1 MTGRHAS
8 SRGRRSLAAFGEGVW
23 AWRDG
28 GGKLCV
34 GALAET
40 PESSRALAGV
50 VTHVAASGTHVV
62 AVVAGFGLRCFDAAT
77 LTEQGTIEFG
87 DENWEATAACG
98 SPLPPCLSWEAEA
111 GLLGAVAVAG
121 SGAVA
126 VIEISDDCAPKA
138 GPGVRRLRGG
148 ISPREKAARFRLETC
163 SPPSRRRLET
173 SSPPSRRNAPRAAS
187 SPDKRPA
194 SPSQVVLRP
203 TGAAT
208 LRATCGALAD
218 GGDWLACGDG
228 GELRVLAWNV
238 VREAGGVNDPEA
250 FDTELYDLTEVAAA
264 PSPSGAAIACLA
276 ARGTKIAVGYGLHA
290 VAVYALADG
299 ALTLIAMEL
308 ARSRAPRCVA
318 WLGGGADAR
327 LVVGEAAGAAVLAL
341 TPTLKRVL
349 RRAPEPPAA
358 EVKEED
364 SEKPPPASDLV
375 RVLVEDGVV
384 ETATEVCAVVDLG
397 DDVAVVGESGEVATV
412 A

>member
-50 VTHVAASGTHVV
+50 VTHVAASRTHVV

-138 GPGVRRLRGG
+138 GPGVRRREGG
-148 ISPREKAARFRLETC
+148 DLSPREGGGGG
-163 SPPSRRRLET
+163 P
-173 SSPPSRRNAPRAAS
+173 
-187 SPDKRPA
+187 
-194 SPSQVVLRP
+194 VP
-203 TGAAT
+203 T
-208 LRATCGALAD
+208 R
-218 GGDWLACGDG
+218 
-228 GELRVLAWNV
+228 
-238 VREAGGVNDPEA
+238 
-250 FDTELYDLTEVAAA
+250 DLPA
-264 PSPSGAAIACLA
+264 PSPGSDS
-276 ARGTKIAVGYGLHA
+276 RPPPRPAVG
-290 VAVYALADG
+290 
-299 ALTLIAMEL
+299 TLPGP
-308 ARSRAPRCVA
+308 S
-318 WLGGGADAR
+318 
-327 LVVGEAAGAAVLAL
+327 
-341 TPTLKRVL
+341 L
-349 RRAPEPPAA
+349 RRKHDPAT
-358 EVKEED
+358 
-364 SEKPPPASDLV
+364 S
-375 RVLVEDGVV
+375 
-384 ETATEVCAVVDLG
+384 
-397 DDVAVVGESGEVATV
+397 
-412 A
+412 

>member
-50 VTHVAASGTHVV
+50 VTHVAASRTHVV

-148 ISPREKAARFRLETC
+148 ISPREKAARFRLETFRKHD
-163 SPPSRRRLET
+163 PP
-173 SSPPSRRNAPRAAS
+173 
-187 SPDKRPA
+187 
-194 SPSQVVLRP
+194 PSQVVLRP

-228 GELRVLAWNV
+228 GELRVLAWSV

-276 ARGTKIAVGYGLHA
+276 ARGAKIAVGYSLHA

-327 LVVGEAAGAAVLAL
+327 LVVGEASGAAVLAL

>member
-1 MTGRHAS
+1 VTGRHAS

-138 GPGVRRLRGG
+138 GPGVRRLRAGG
-148 ISPREKAARFRLETC
+148 ISPREKAAEAARFRLETC
-163 SPPSRRRLET
+163 SPPSRRRPRSGFRLET

-187 SPDKRPA
+187 P
-194 SPSQVVLRP
+194 
-203 TGAAT
+203 
-208 LRATCGALAD
+208 
-218 GGDWLACGDG
+218 
-228 GELRVLAWNV
+228 
-238 VREAGGVNDPEA
+238 PEA
-250 FDTELYDLTEVAAA
+250 
-264 PSPSGAAIACLA
+264 
-276 ARGTKIAVGYGLHA
+276 
-290 VAVYALADG
+290 
-299 ALTLIAMEL
+299 
-308 ARSRAPRCVA
+308 
-318 WLGGGADAR
+318 
-327 LVVGEAAGAAVLAL
+327 
-341 TPTLKRVL
+341 
-349 RRAPEPPAA
+349 
-358 EVKEED
+358 
-364 SEKPPPASDLV
+364 
-375 RVLVEDGVV
+375 
-384 ETATEVCAVVDLG
+384 
-397 DDVAVVGESGEVATV
+397 
-412 A
+412 